1 MQFPAEFV
9 TFTEVILNGKL
20 HFLCSMKLVYQKLNW
35 YVNHYGKVYSKRAY
49 PLLPYTVTWTNY
61 G

>member
-20 HFLCSMKLVYQKLNW
+20 HFLCSMKLVYQNLNW
-35 YVNHYGKVYSKRAY
+35 YVNYYVKVYSKMAY
-49 PLLPYTVTWTNY
+49 PLLPYTVAWTNY